1 MKTLT
6 LSLKKKWFD
15 MIKAGIKKE
24 EYREIK
30 ARYFEMFCDHLC
42 VYGINRLNNF
52 DVSFH
57 LKWPEELGYD
67 RLVFTLAYPES
78 TDATRRLEFKNPK
91 IRIGTGKPE
100 WGAEP
105 GKTYFV
111 ISWDTNVQE
120 DREEPA
126 VRHRGNTGTNG

>member
-15 MIKAGIKKE
+15 MIKSGKKME

-30 ARYFEMFCDHLC
+30 DRYIHLLYNYAEMQKFFGVPPQPYH
-42 VYGINRLNNF
+42 F
-52 DVSFH
+52 DRPQVFH
-57 LKWPEELGYD
+57 TKQFQKHFD
-67 RLVFTLAYPES
+67 RLVFTLGYPKADDTE
-78 TDATRRLEFKNPK
+78 RRLVFKNPK

-105 GKTYFV
+105 NKLYFV
-111 ISWDTNVQE
+111 ITWE
-120 DREEPA
+120 A
-126 VRHRGNTGTNG
+126 